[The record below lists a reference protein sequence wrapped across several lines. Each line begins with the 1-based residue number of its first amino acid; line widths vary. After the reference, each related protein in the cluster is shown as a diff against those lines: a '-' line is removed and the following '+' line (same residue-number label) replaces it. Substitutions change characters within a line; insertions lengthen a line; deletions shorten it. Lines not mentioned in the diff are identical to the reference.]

1 MGYYDVHFDFC
12 VMWIIVLE
20 LCAVRLIK
28 GHAYTYVVS
37 CWEVYILTTLQPL
50 LHTFY
55 EWIMIL
61 MIMISKLSQC
71 QSIFVFCFY

>member
-20 LCAVRLIK
+20 LCAVWLIK

-37 CWEVYILTTLQPL
+37 CWEVYILTTITTYILWMDYDTYDHDFQIKSVSIYFGFFFL
-50 LHTFY
+50 L
-55 EWIMIL
+55 I
-61 MIMISKLSQC
+61 
-71 QSIFVFCFY
+71 